1 MYVKAFS
8 LQTDNQCTD
17 EGAWFRKFL
26 ILSDLFDRENKGVL
40 ITITEEHRLD
50 IGGSNKL
57 QKLRM
62 TLFPSAVFR
71 CLYSK
76 G

>member
-1 MYVKAFS
+1 MKAKIVVAY
-8 LQTDNQCTD
+8 TTV
-17 EGAWFRKFL
+17 E
-26 ILSDLFDRENKGVL
+26 REDKGVL
-40 ITITEEHRLD
+40 ITIKEEQRLD

-57 QKLRM
+57 QKLKT

>member
-1 MYVKAFS
+1 M
-8 LQTDNQCTD
+8 
-17 EGAWFRKFL
+17 
-26 ILSDLFDRENKGVL
+26 
-40 ITITEEHRLD
+40 TIKEEHRLD